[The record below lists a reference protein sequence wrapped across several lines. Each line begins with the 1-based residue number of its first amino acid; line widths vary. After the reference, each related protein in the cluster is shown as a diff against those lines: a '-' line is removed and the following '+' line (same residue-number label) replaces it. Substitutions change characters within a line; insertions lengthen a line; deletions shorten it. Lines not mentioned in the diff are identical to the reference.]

1 MSTKRLALI
10 AMLVAQATILHYLEG
25 LLPNPV
31 PIPGVKLGLAN
42 IITLLA
48 LILYDFKTALNVVVL
63 RTILG
68 SLLNGTLFGVG
79 FFLSFTG
86 AMTAAAMMLL
96 LLRVFPVLSVVGVSV
111 AGAIAHSIG
120 QLLMAALIISQPGIF
135 YYLPFMLLFSIPSG
149 IITGLLLKALLKY
162 IEKSGGK
169 IPGEKSRG
177 GQSDSW

>member
-1 MSTKRLALI
+1 MSTKKLALI
-10 AMLVAQATILHYLEG
+10 AILVAQATILHYLEG
-25 LLPNPV
+25 LLPNPI

-48 LILYDFKTALNVVVL
+48 LIIFDFKTALNIVVL

-79 FFLSFTG
+79 FFLSFSG
-86 AMTAAAMMLL
+86 AIAATCVMIL
-96 LLRVFPVLSVVGVSV
+96 LLRVLPVLSVIGVSI

-135 YYLPFMLLFSIPSG
+135 YYLPVMLLFSIPSG
-149 IITGLLLKALLKY
+149 IITGLLLKELLKFMRSTNRFDQL
-162 IEKSGGK
+162 IGNKLNK
-169 IPGEKSRG
+169 V
-177 GQSDSW
+177 

>member
-1 MSTKRLALI
+1 VSTKRIALI

-25 LLPNPV
+25 LLPNPI

-48 LILYDFKTALNVVVL
+48 LILYDFKTALNIVVL

-68 SLLNGTLFGVG
+68 SLLNGSLFGVG

-86 AMTAAAMMLL
+86 AMVATCMMVI
-96 LLRVFPVLSVVGVSV
+96 LLRVFPVLSVIGVSV
-111 AGAIAHSIG
+111 AGAIAHSVG
-120 QLLMAALIISQPGIF
+120 QLLMAALIINQPGIF

-162 IEKSGGK
+162 IEKS
-169 IPGEKSRG
+169 
-177 GQSDSW
+177 

>member
-1 MSTKRLALI
+1 VSTKRLALI

-79 FFLSFTG
+79 IKRKEILIMVVKCCTG
-86 AMTAAAMMLL
+86 ILILFKGSNRYSKPADNFMGVVVIKRRMEPRNNITRRSKLIKPMLKPSRVT
-96 LLRVFPVLSVVGVSV
+96 LRAPN
-111 AGAIAHSIG
+111 
-120 QLLMAALIISQPGIF
+120 
-135 YYLPFMLLFSIPSG
+135 
-149 IITGLLLKALLKY
+149 
-162 IEKSGGK
+162 
-169 IPGEKSRG
+169 
-177 GQSDSW
+177 

>member
-25 LLPNPV
+25 LLPNPI

-48 LILYDFKTALNVVVL
+48 LVLFDFKTALNIVAL

-79 FFLSFTG
+79 FFLSFSG
-86 AMTAAAMMLL
+86 AMAATCMMIL
-96 LLRVFPVLSVVGVSV
+96 LLRVFPVLSVIGVSI

-120 QLLMAALIISQPGIF
+120 QLLMAALIINQPGIF

-149 IITGLLLKALLKY
+149 IITGLLLKGLLKY
-162 IEKSGGK
+162 IQKTGG
-169 IPGEKSRG
+169 G
-177 GQSDSW
+177 GQLSGE